1 MRIKS
6 VDETGIEFD
15 NGKKI
20 IDHHVSNCCENNYAD
35 FEQIEEQALSADFYE
50 NLIFESVLGGFRFG
64 SIGTHMFFIPCY
76 SEQNGYYSSDIDIHY
91 DGKWVLNTNCEE
103 INTD

>member
-20 IDHHVSNCCENNYAD
+20 IDHHVPSCCEDNYAD
-35 FEQIEEQALSADFYE
+35 FKQIEEQAFSVDFDE
-50 NLIFESVLGGFRFG
+50 NLIFESVSGGFRFG
-64 SIGTHMFFIPCY
+64 SVGTHMFFIPCY
-76 SEQNGYYSSDIDIHY
+76 SEQNGYYSSEIDIHY
-91 DGKWVLNTNCEE
+91 DGKCVLNTDCEE